1 MDLPV
6 PQTEREA
13 ENIGYTEGI
22 DWFDRYLKKTDPI
35 SDDPAV
41 LASIGAEWHERLWP
55 NQRGPSTGFYETWR
69 REFQRGVA
77 VRWSGQNIALP
88 EIWPEGEIASVP

>member
-6 PQTEREA
+6 LQTEREA
-13 ENIGYTEGI
+13 ENTGYAEGI
-22 DWFDRYLKKTDPI
+22 DWLDRYLKKTNPI

-41 LASIGAEWHERLWP
+41 LAAIGAEWHERLWP
-55 NQRGPSTGFYETWR
+55 NQKGPSARFYEMWR

-77 VRWSGQNIALP
+77 VRWHSQNIVLP
-88 EIWPEGEIASVP
+88 QI